1 MQGFEVLVKRAIGL
15 GAGADAVSVYMI
27 KPMSVDHGG
36 VDIDFHL
43 IGLRAAS
50 EAEIAAGQA
59 AANLAA
65 AVSTLSTTITGVAD
79 ALAAY
84 QVVANAAT
92 GAVAANLAANYL
104 TSASVTAAI
113 SAATTTLNATI
124 AGVSANLATNYY
136 TRVQTDAGIATAVGG
151 VATTLGGQI
160 AANTAAISDETGFR
174 VAADGVIAGRV
185 GRIEARADA
194 GAVVSNGSFATG
206 DFTGWNGVA
215 VPGEFTVIAKG
226 GTGAQASC
234 PMPFMLKLAFNA
246 SDRTL
251 SNERFP
257 AKEGDHVTAS
267 FQYAALSGSF
277 TPRLLLRWLDA
288 GGAQIGAVSTQSPGS
303 VAAASWAGFSSP
315 SLGPAPAGTAYVR
328 IDVVRAGGGSGNGL
342 VTGIDARK
350 GDTAALARL
359 ATTEGVASS
368 ALGAIG
374 SLTTTINASFGSKE
388 AFVSQASAAIA
399 RVDSLASTWVMR
411 QKAGAATG
419 VVEAVAFTS
428 PDGVGDLDAQVGLRP
443 YRPRRP
449 GLGPGPGD
457 RRQHQPGAGQPAA
470 DHRHLAGRGRV
481 VADPDLDAVQRPL
494 DRRDPL
500 RSRPV
505 PAASP
510 P

>member
-1 MQGFEVLVKRAIGL
+1 
-15 GAGADAVSVYMI
+15 MI
-27 KPMSVDHGG
+27 KPMSATGG
-36 VDIDFHL
+36 VDIDVHL

-234 PMPFMLKLAFNA
+234 PTPFMLKLAFNA
-246 SDRTL
+246 ADRTL

-303 VAAASWAGFSSP
+303 VAAASWASFSSP

-328 IDVVRAGGGSGNGL
+328 VDVVRAGGGSGNGL

-470 DHRHLAGRGRV
+470 DHRHLAGLGRV
-481 VADPDLDAVQRPL
+481 VADPDLDADQRPL